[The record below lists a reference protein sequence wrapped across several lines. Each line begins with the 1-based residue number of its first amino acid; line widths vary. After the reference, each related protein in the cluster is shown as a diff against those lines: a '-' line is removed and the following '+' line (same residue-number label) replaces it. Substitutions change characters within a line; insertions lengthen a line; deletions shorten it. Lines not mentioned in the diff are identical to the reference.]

1 MVYMAL
7 HNMVSNGPIRL
18 VVVNSDQ
25 LWSKIS
31 SINELVHIK
40 SELRNFGQVYQVT
53 SFEAP

>member
-7 HNMVSNGPIRL
+7 HNMVFNNPIRP

-31 SINELVHIK
+31 NMNESVHIK
-40 SELRNFGQVYQVT
+40 SELRNFGQVYQDMA
-53 SFEAP
+53 F